1 MTLAYQYQIYNRRQQ
16 GLAETSRLILELA
29 NASYENVFVEVL
41 LLSNSCITLPDL
53 IMRRIGSMKKKTP
66 HFNSCQYFDC
76 GKETGNG

>member
-41 LLSNSCITLPDL
+41 LVSNSCITLPDL
-53 IMRRIGSMKKKTP
+53 IMCRIGSMKKNTR
-66 HFNSCQYFDC
+66 HFNSCLYF
-76 GKETGNG
+76 E